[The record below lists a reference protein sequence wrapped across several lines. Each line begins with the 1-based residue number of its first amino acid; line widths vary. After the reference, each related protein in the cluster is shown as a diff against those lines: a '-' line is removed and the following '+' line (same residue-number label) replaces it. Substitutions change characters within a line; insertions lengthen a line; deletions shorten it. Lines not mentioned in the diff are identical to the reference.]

1 MKDIIGIL
9 KAKYAENEPISI
21 EDIRFAL
28 PQLTRGRIYQILD
41 ELIDKGEL
49 KRFKQGVYY
58 IPTQTILG
66 ESLLDP
72 RKVINQKYISDG
84 LNYYGYYTGLSL
96 LNAFGLTTQ
105 VANILEIRTN
115 REATHSRTVIIGSQK
130 VIIKRSRIE
139 INNENYA
146 AVMLLE
152 IFNLLNSADIA
163 FMDFSRVIEF
173 IKAKN
178 LTYEIINKYVQY
190 MPAKAIKNLSMSG
203 VENVFIS
210 K

>member
-84 LNYYGYYTGLSL
+84 SNYYGYYTGLSL

-115 REATHSRTVIIGSQK
+115 REATNSRTVIIGSQK

-203 VENVFIS
+203 VYKALRS
-210 K
+210 

>member
-115 REATHSRTVIIGSQK
+115 REATNSRTVIIGSQK

-163 FMDFSRVIEF
+163 YMDFSRVIEF

-178 LTYEIINKYVQY
+178 LTYEIINKYVRY

>member
-9 KAKYAENEPISI
+9 KSKYAENEPISI

-58 IPTQTILG
+58 IPTQTIFG

-84 LNYYGYYTGLSL
+84 SNYYGYYTGLSL

-115 REATHSRTVIIGSQK
+115 REATNSRTVIIGSQK

>member
-115 REATHSRTVIIGSQK
+115 REATNSRTVIIGSQK

-163 FMDFSRVIEF
+163 YMDFSRVIEF

>member
-84 LNYYGYYTGLSL
+84 SNYYGYYTGLSL

-115 REATHSRTVIIGSQK
+115 REATNSRTVIIGSQK

>member
-115 REATHSRTVIIGSQK
+115 REATNSRTVIIGSQK

-139 INNENYA
+139 INNENYD

>member
-115 REATHSRTVIIGSQK
+115 REATNSRTVIIGSQK

>member
-28 PQLTRGRIYQILD
+28 PQLTRGHIYQILD

-58 IPTQTILG
+58 IPTHTILG
-66 ESLLDP
+66 ESSLDP

-115 REATHSRTVIIGSQK
+115 REATNSRTVIIGSQK

-163 FMDFSRVIEF
+163 YMDFSRVIEF

>member
-84 LNYYGYYTGLSL
+84 SNYYGYYTGLSL
-96 LNAFGLTTQ
+96 LNASKAAPNTSALLPLLFTTS
-105 VANILEIRTN
+105 VLPC
-115 REATHSRTVIIGSQK
+115 
-130 VIIKRSRIE
+130 
-139 INNENYA
+139 
-146 AVMLLE
+146 
-152 IFNLLNSADIA
+152 A
-163 FMDFSRVIEF
+163 FFSST
-173 IKAKN
+173 
-178 LTYEIINKYVQY
+178 L
-190 MPAKAIKNLSMSG
+190 
-203 VENVFIS
+203 NVFSLPWRLTVTCTLSPGRYLLICSCNAWLDLIGVPFTAIITSPIS
-210 K
+210 IPAALAELFSANSDT

>member
-1 MKDIIGIL
+1 
-9 KAKYAENEPISI
+9 
-21 EDIRFAL
+21 
-28 PQLTRGRIYQILD
+28 
-41 ELIDKGEL
+41 
-49 KRFKQGVYY
+49 
-58 IPTQTILG
+58 
-66 ESLLDP
+66 
-72 RKVINQKYISDG
+72 
-84 LNYYGYYTGLSL
+84 
-96 LNAFGLTTQ
+96 
-105 VANILEIRTN
+105 
-115 REATHSRTVIIGSQK
+115 
-130 VIIKRSRIE
+130 
-139 INNENYA
+139 
-146 AVMLLE
+146 MLLE